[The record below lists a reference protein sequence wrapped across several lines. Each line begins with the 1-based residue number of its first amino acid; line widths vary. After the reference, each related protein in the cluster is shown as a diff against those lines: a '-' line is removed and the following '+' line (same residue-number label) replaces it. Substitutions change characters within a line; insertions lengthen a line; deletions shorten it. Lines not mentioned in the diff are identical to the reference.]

1 MKCQNGPPLKKK
13 AIRRKDL
20 QRDSRNFSK
29 RRVHLKKQ
37 LMNNAEKKEQLT
49 KKKKKKRE
57 RDRQRMTTTLKIN
70 KLLEK

>member
-37 LMNNAEKKEQLT
+37 LMNNADKKEQHT
-49 KKKKKKRE
+49 KKKKRERE

>member
-1 MKCQNGPPLKKK
+1 MKCQNGPHLKKK

-20 QRDSRNFSK
+20 QKDSRNFAK

-49 KKKKKKRE
+49 KKKKKKKKKKRE
-57 RDRQRMTTTLKIN
+57 RETENDYLEN
-70 KLLEK
+70 K

>member
-49 KKKKKKRE
+49 KKKKRE
-57 RDRQRMTTTLKIN
+57 RERQTENDDYLEN
-70 KLLEK
+70 K